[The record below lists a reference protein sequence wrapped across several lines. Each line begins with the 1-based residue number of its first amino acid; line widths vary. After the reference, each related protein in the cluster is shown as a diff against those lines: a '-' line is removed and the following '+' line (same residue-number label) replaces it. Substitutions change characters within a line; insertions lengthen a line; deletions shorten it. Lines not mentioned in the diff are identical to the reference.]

1 MYQLKI
7 SEITVL
13 KKKYLKEKI
22 ENWEGPSSK
31 KAKFPFCD
39 LDNLAIEKELFNS
52 NLMWKCSCDTN
63 FITER
68 EKFTFKWNKQ
78 RKWR

>member
-22 ENWEGPSSK
+22 ENWEGPFSK

-52 NLMWKCSCDTN
+52 NLM
-63 FITER
+63 
-68 EKFTFKWNKQ
+68 
-78 RKWR
+78 